1 VRLRAAAQAYFRWSR
16 AAVQAIAILVLAA
29 MVAINSAEIVYRMA
43 FTRGL
48 NWVQEL
54 SVILAMTLYFLTYTL
69 IAKDR
74 EYIRIEL
81 LSRALSPR
89 GQHVLAI
96 AVRLVVLAFH
106 LVLAWYAVR
115 AVQFTAMFE
124 TSVLS
129 WPEYVF
135 YAPLALGCADIVLT
149 ESIYL
154 VWQLRGV
161 EIQEH
166 RAAIIT

>member
-1 VRLRAAAQAYFRWSR
+1 MNLHAAAQTYLRWSR
-16 AAVQAIAILVLAA
+16 AAVLAVAVLVLAT
-29 MVAINSAEIVYRMA
+29 MVAINSAEILHRVA
-43 FTRGL
+43 VTRGL

-81 LSRALSPR
+81 VAKALPPG
-89 GQHVLAI
+89 GQHALAV
-96 AVRLVVLAFH
+96 AVRLVVMAFH
-106 LVLAWYAVR
+106 LTLAWYAVR
-115 AVQFTAMFE
+115 AVKFNAAFE
-124 TSVLS
+124 TPVLS

-135 YAPLALGCADIVLT
+135 YVPLALGCADIVLT
-149 ESIYL
+149 EAIYL
-154 VWQLRGV
+154 VWQLQGV
-161 EIQEH
+161 DIQEH

>member
-1 VRLRAAAQAYFRWSR
+1 MNPRTAAQTYLRWSR
-16 AAVQAIAILVLAA
+16 AAVQAIAVLVLAT
-29 MVAINSAEIVYRMA
+29 MVAINSAEIVHRLA
-43 FTRGL
+43 VTRGI

-81 LSRALSPR
+81 VAKALPAR
-89 GQHVLAI
+89 GQHLLAV

-106 LVLAWYAVR
+106 LMLAWYAVR
-115 AVQFTAMFE
+115 AVKFNAAFE
-124 TSVLS
+124 TAVLS

-135 YAPLALGCADIVLT
+135 YVPLALGCADIVVT
-149 ESIYL
+149 EAIYL

-161 EIQEH
+161 EAQEH

>member
-1 VRLRAAAQAYFRWSR
+1 MKLRAAAQTYLRWSR
-16 AAVQAIAILVLAA
+16 AAVQAIAVLVLAA
-29 MVAINSAEIVYRMA
+29 MVVINSAEIGHRV
-43 FTRGL
+43 FVTRGL

-81 LSRALSPR
+81 IGKSLPAA
-89 GQHVLAI
+89 GQHALAVG
-96 AVRLVVLAFH
+96 VRLVVMVFH
-106 LVLAWYAVR
+106 LTLAWYALR
-115 AVQFTAMFE
+115 AVKFNAAFE
-124 TSVLS
+124 TPVLS

-135 YAPLALGCADIVLT
+135 YAPLALGCADIVVT
-149 ESIYL
+149 EAIYL

-161 EIQEH
+161 DIQEH

>member
-1 VRLRAAAQAYFRWSR
+1 MNLRAAAQTYLRWSR
-16 AAVQAIAILVLAA
+16 AAVLAVAVLVLAT
-29 MVAINSAEIVYRMA
+29 MVAINSAEILHRVA
-43 FTRGL
+43 VTRGL

-81 LSRALSPR
+81 VSGLLPAR
-89 GQHVLAI
+89 GQRVLAVS
-96 AVRLVVLAFH
+96 VRLMVLAFH
-106 LVLAWYAVR
+106 LTLAWYAVR
-115 AVQFTAMFE
+115 AVQFNAAFA

-135 YAPLALGCADIVLT
+135 YLPLALGCADIVVT
-149 ESIYL
+149 EAIYL

-161 EIQEH
+161 EVEEH
-166 RAAIIT
+166 RASILT